1 MALPLAEDEDVA
13 LHLHPHWKALVLPAL
28 TFIAT
33 TGVAAFLFA
42 LVPRGADGAPAR
54 LLVVGLAVVVVV
66 ARCVWPLLE
75 WRATSYVLT
84 TRRLITREGLLS
96 RRGHDVPL
104 TRIEDVSFSYTL
116 FERLLGCGTLVVES
130 SGERGELE
138 LTDIPQ
144 VEAVQAELYRLADE
158 VEDPQQ

>member
-1 MALPLAEDEDVA
+1 MALPLADDEDVA

-33 TGVAAFLFA
+33 TGFSAFLVA
-42 LVPRGADGAPAR
+42 LVPAGADGAPAR
-54 LLVVGLAVVVVV
+54 LLVVGVALLVVI
-66 ARCVWPLLE
+66 VWSVRPVLE
-75 WRATSYVLT
+75 WRATSYILT

-104 TRIEDVSFSYTL
+104 TRIDDVSFSYTL

-138 LTDIPQ
+138 LTDIPH